1 MYALLEKLRNI
12 EGSVYL
18 EVPMPVNELERFLT
32 TWDREASN
40 TAKLL
45 RALPASQ

>member
-1 MYALLEKLRNI
+1 
-12 EGSVYL
+12 
-18 EVPMPVNELERFLT
+18 MPVNELERFLT
-32 TWDREASN
+32 TWDREAAN